1 MKLVICGYTITAYAQ
16 RAANK
21 FMSEQVLKFT
31 SHDVAKVILPYIRNT
46 SSSWAGYSRTLA
58 ARTAADELVRLA
70 VARGDVEFNG
80 RGARDNINY
89 WKRVVR

>member
-1 MKLVICGYTITAYAQ
+1 MKFAGYTITLYAQ

-21 FMSEQVLKFT
+21 FMAEQRYKFT
-31 SHDVAKVILPYIRNT
+31 SWHVAQVILPYVRKT
-46 SSSWAGYSRTLA
+46 STSWPGYSERSA
-58 ARTAADELVRLA
+58 ASAAAEDLIRRAAL
-70 VARGDVEFNG
+70 RGEVSFDG

>member
-21 FMSEQVLKFT
+21 FISEQVLKFT
-31 SHDVAKVILPYIRNT
+31 SADVANVILPYVRKTAT
-46 SSSWAGYSRTLA
+46 SWPGHSERLA
-58 ARTAADELVRLA
+58 ARSAADEIIRVA
-70 VARGDVEFNG
+70 VARGDVAFNG

-89 WKRVVR
+89 WKRVAR